1 MTGGRWARVG
11 VVADSHVGEYRDA
24 LPAGVAAALRGC
36 DVIVHAGDVSV
47 ASALEPL
54 REIAPVVAVAGDHDR
69 GEAAALPRM
78 ARLDVAGCRIGV
90 MHGSVGR
97 ALDTAITVAQFPVP
111 VALPWRRMVH
121 RGLRRRMP
129 AVDVIVYGHWHA
141 VTASDEDGVLMVSPG
156 ALCPMGSLEGGGR
169 VRRSP
174 AGLADVAVRRFRRVN
189 GIRAGH
195 GHVAL
200 LDVTPSG
207 PRVTHVPVPVT
218 P

>member
-1 MTGGRWARVG
+1 VG

-24 LPAGVAAALRGC
+24 LPGGVAAALEGC

-47 ASALEPL
+47 AAALDPL

-69 GEAAALPRM
+69 GDAARLPRM

-97 ALDTAITVAQFPVP
+97 PLDTAITVAQCLAP
-111 VALPWRRMVH
+111 VALPWRRVVH

-129 AVDVIVYGHWHA
+129 SVDVIVYGHWHA
-141 VTASDEDGVLMVSPG
+141 VTSTREDGVLMVSPG
-156 ALCPMGSLEGGGR
+156 ALCPLGSLEGDGR

-174 AGLADVAVRRFRRVN
+174 AGLADLAVRRFRHVN
-189 GIRAGH
+189 GIRRGR
-195 GHVAL
+195 GHVAI
-200 LDVTPSG
+200 LDVTPDG
-207 PRVTHVPVPVT
+207 PRVSHVAVPVT